1 MRKFLIALAVTSLI
15 ASPALADVKAG
26 VEAWTKGDFPTA
38 IAEWRPLA
46 IKGDADAQFNL
57 GQAYKLGRGV
67 PADLKQAED
76 WYRLAALQGH
86 IQAADN
92 YGLVMFQNGNRQQA
106 MQWIE
111 KSADR
116 GEPRAQYILGTA
128 LFNGDLVTKDW
139 VRAYALMTRS
149 SASGLAP
156 ASTSLAQMDR
166 FIPTDQRQKGLAMA
180 RELELGASRTA
191 AASQAP
197 QSGQRPLPPR
207 VLPAAPVRPVDL
219 PPSQGPGAG
228 YPAPVNQYPPTQYP
242 PVAQGPTPVYNP
254 PVYAPPPPVYRPPVY
269 TPPAPRPPAP
279 RVVQQPDPVEAR
291 PTYQSARPSAAP
303 SAGRRGWRVQLGAF
317 SQDARA
323 RALYDDMLSRVP
335 ELSNYQPFLVK
346 AGSITRLQL
355 GPVASEAAADRL
367 CGSVRARGGTCVS
380 VAP

>member
-1 MRKFLIALAVTSLI
+1 MRKFLIALAFTSLI
-15 ASPALADVKAG
+15 SSPALADVKAG

-38 IAEWRPLA
+38 VAEWRPLA

-67 PADLKQAED
+67 PADLKQAEE

-86 IQAADN
+86 VQAEDN
-92 YGLVMFQNGNRQQA
+92 FGLVMFQNGNRQQA

-111 KSADR
+111 KSANR

-128 LFNGDLVTKDW
+128 LFNGDLVAKDW

-166 FIPTDQRQKGLAMA
+166 YIPTDQRQKGLAMA

-191 AASQAP
+191 AASAAP
-197 QSGQRPLPPR
+197 QTGPRPITPRTLPTT
-207 VLPAAPVRPVDL
+207 AVRPVDL
-219 PPSQGPGAG
+219 PPSQGPGAS
-228 YPAPVNQYPPTQYP
+228 YPAPVNQYPPVTQTP
-242 PVAQGPTPVYNP
+242 PPVYNP
-254 PVYAPPPPVYRPPVY
+254 PVYAPPPAVYRPPVY

-279 RVVQQPDPVEAR
+279 RVAQQPDPVEL
-291 PTYQSARPSAAP
+291 PPVYQSARPSAAP
-303 SAGRRGWRVQLGAF
+303 SAGRRGWRIQLGAF

-323 RALYDDMLSRVP
+323 RALYDDMLGRVS
-335 ELSNYQPFLVK
+335 ELSNYQPYLVK
-346 AGSITRLQL
+346 AGAVTRLQL
-355 GPVASEAAADRL
+355 GPIASQAAADRL
-367 CGSVRARGGTCVS
+367 CGTIKARGGTCVS